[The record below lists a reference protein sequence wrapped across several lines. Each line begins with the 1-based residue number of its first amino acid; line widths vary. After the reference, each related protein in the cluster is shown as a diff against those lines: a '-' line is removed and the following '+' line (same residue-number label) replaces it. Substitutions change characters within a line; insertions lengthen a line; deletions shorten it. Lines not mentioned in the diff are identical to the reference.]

1 MSQKNEIVSSD
12 SVNLPIES
20 ISPIEKKNYSFS
32 ENNFFRVEK
41 TIYLE
46 KKYLCWRIICI
57 QRKFSFNFR
66 EKLKILKFKC

>member
-32 ENNFFRVEK
+32 EK
-41 TIYLE
+41 T
-46 KKYLCWRIICI
+46 
-57 QRKFSFNFR
+57 
-66 EKLKILKFKC
+66 